1 MTPVL
6 AAVAAAIVFGALG
19 LWIGTGRGR
28 QAGAEQGRREG
39 LEQGL
44 REGVEQGRREG
55 LEQGR
60 KEGQEKARSE
70 AEARLRSLVDALR
83 RGRTLPGIASGT
95 PEAELQKALQE
106 GWAPRETERASALRE
121 AVGRVS
127 GFLEKSVRAPLA
139 GLASGATADELRERI
154 GRALGALE
162 DLDFFI
168 KEIPA
173 DRQGTDVGAL
183 AQRVCKEF
191 VADQGIGVRLSMSEA
206 GIRASVNPAAM
217 LDALYLVLHN
227 AARFGGGQTVDLTVT
242 RDGGRAK
249 LTVRDRGK
257 GFSEEAFRRA
267 FDPFYST
274 SDAGLGLGLPHARKV
289 IESMGGRIELRNVPD
304 GGAEVEISFPTA

>member
-1 MTPVL
+1 MEIMLT
-6 AAVAAAIVFGALG
+6 AVAAVLFGALG

-28 QAGAEQGRREG
+28 QG
-39 LEQGL
+39 
-44 REGVEQGRREG
+44 GVEQGRREG

-60 KEGQEKARSE
+60 TEGQARARAE

-83 RGRTLPGIASGT
+83 RGRTLPGVASGS

-127 GFLEKSVRAPLA
+127 SFLEKNVRAPLA
-139 GLASGATADELRERI
+139 SIGAGATADELRERV

-168 KEIPA
+168 KEIPS
-173 DRQGTDVGAL
+173 DRQGTDLGQL

-191 VADQGIGVRLSMSEA
+191 VTDQGIGVRLSMSEA
-206 GIRASVNPAAM
+206 GIRAAVSPAAL

-227 AARFGGGQTVDLTVT
+227 AARFGGGQTIDLTVA

-249 LTVRDRGK
+249 LTVRDRGA

-274 SDAGLGLGLPHARKV
+274 SESGLGLGLPHARKV

-304 GGAEVEISFPTA
+304 GGAEVEVSFPTG

>member
-1 MTPVL
+1 MEVVL
-6 AAVAAAIVFGALG
+6 AVVAAVVFGALG
-19 LWIGTGRGR
+19 LWIGTSRGR
-28 QAGAEQGRREG
+28 RGG
-39 LEQGL
+39 LEHGRQ
-44 REGVEQGRREG
+44 EGI
-55 LEQGR
+55 EQGR
-60 KEGQEKARSE
+60 KDGQKEGHEKAR
-70 AEARLRSLVDALR
+70 AEGDARLRSLVEALR
-83 RGRTLPGIASGT
+83 RGRTLPGLAAGS
-95 PEAELQKALQE
+95 PEAELQRALQE

-127 GFLEKSVRAPLA
+127 GFLEKSVRAPL
-139 GLASGATADELRERI
+139 SGVTEAATAEELRERV

-173 DRQGTDVGAL
+173 DRQGTDVCAL

-191 VADQGIGVRLSMSEA
+191 VTDQGVAVRLAMSEV
-206 GIRASVNPAAM
+206 GIRASVNPSAL

-227 AARFGGGQTVDLTVT
+227 AARFGGGQTVDLTVA

-249 LTVRDRGK
+249 ITVRDRGK
-257 GFSEEAFRRA
+257 GFTEEAFKRA

-289 IESMGGRIELRNVPD
+289 VEAMGGRIDLRNVPD
-304 GGAEVEISFPTA
+304 GGAEVEISFPGA

>member
-1 MTPVL
+1 MAFLPAVI
-6 AAVAAAIVFGALG
+6 AALVFGVLG
-19 LWIGTGRGR
+19 LWIGTGRSR
-28 QAGAEQGRREG
+28 QG
-39 LEQGL
+39 
-44 REGVEQGRREG
+44 GVEQGRREG

-60 KEGQEKARSE
+60 KEGQEKARGE
-70 AEARLRSLVDALR
+70 AEARLRSLVEALR
-83 RGRTLPGIASGT
+83 RGRTLPTVTAGS

-106 GWAPRETERASALRE
+106 GWAPREAERASALRE

-127 GFLEKSVRAPLA
+127 NFLEKSVRAPLA
-139 GLASGATADELRERI
+139 GVGASATADELRDRV

-173 DRQGTDVGAL
+173 DRQGTDLGQL

-191 VADQGIGVRLSMSEA
+191 VTDQGIGVRLSMSEV
-206 GIRASVNPAAM
+206 GIRASVSPAAL
-217 LDALYLVLHN
+217 LDALYLLLHN
-227 AARFGGGQTVDLTVT
+227 AARFGGGQTIDLTVA
-242 RDGGRAK
+242 REGGRAK

-274 SDAGLGLGLPHARKV
+274 SDSGLGLGLPHARKV

-304 GGAEVEISFPTA
+304 GGAEVEVSFPTA

>member
-1 MTPVL
+1 
-6 AAVAAAIVFGALG
+6 
-19 LWIGTGRGR
+19 
-28 QAGAEQGRREG
+28 
-39 LEQGL
+39 
-44 REGVEQGRREG
+44 G

-60 KEGQEKARSE
+60 KEGNEKGRKEGQEKSRAE
-70 AEARLRSLVDALR
+70 AEARLRSLVEALR
-83 RGRTLPGIASGT
+83 RGRTLPGLAAGT

-127 GFLEKSVRAPLA
+127 SFLEKGVRAPLS
-139 GLASGATADELRERI
+139 GVGDASTAEELRERI
-154 GRALGALE
+154 ARALGALE

-168 KEIPA
+168 KDVPA

-191 VADQGIGVRLSMSEA
+191 VTDQGIGVRLSMSEA
-206 GIRASVNPAAM
+206 GIRASLNPAAL

-249 LTVRDRGK
+249 ISVRDRGK

-274 SDAGLGLGLPHARKV
+274 SEVGLGLGLPHARKV

-304 GGAEVEISFPTA
+304 GGAEVEISFPAA